1 MLKDSFLRE
10 LTPEYASELLQERQE
25 FTDKSRRALPRII
38 AKKAKYPNW
47 WATCPKSGCL
57 LTLDDIKEELQAYLE
72 EAEEEI
78 VQLEKHLNPTVS
90 PQRTNSKPMV
100 KQLELSI

>member
-25 FTDKSRRALPRII
+25 FTDKSRRALPRIL
-38 AKKAKYPNW
+38 AKKIKSPGWRAI
-47 WATCPKSGCL
+47 CPKSGCS
-57 LTLDDIKEELQAYLE
+57 LTLDIIKEELQAYLE

-78 VQLEKHLNPTVS
+78 EQLNKHLES
-90 PQRTNSKPMV
+90 KFSKPVV
-100 KQLELSI
+100 KQLELKI